1 MEAQELRALIEQNLK
16 LEEQL
21 TKKNQQYIFDLRKA
35 MSNANLSEEK
45 QITALAEMLP
55 QLVETQKS
63 GQTARQLF
71 GTVTERV
78 AAITHEPVEVK
89 EVGMKEMV
97 IDNSLLLFALLALMS
112 VVMPMFLNG
121 QPQGI
126 LSLIIG
132 SISGGFAFYYLYD
145 KIYQYDRPGA
155 DRSQKP
161 SALKTLGI
169 SLVGMLG
176 WSLFFIGSMFIPAN
190 INVVLQPVYT
200 LILAVGAYLLR
211 RYLRKKNNIGTSMF
225 TR

>member
-1 MEAQELRALIEQNLK
+1 MEAQELRDLIEQNLK

-35 MSNANLSEEK
+35 MNSANLSEEK

-55 QLVETQKS
+55 QLVETQKA

-78 AAITHEPVEVK
+78 TALTNEPLVVK
-89 EVGMKEMV
+89 EAGMKEMV

-112 VVMPMFLNG
+112 VIMPVLLKG

-126 LSLIIG
+126 FTLIIG
-132 SISGGFAFYYLYD
+132 SISGGFAFYYLYN

-169 SLVGMLG
+169 SLIGMLG
-176 WSLFFIGSMFIPAN
+176 WSLFFIGSMFIPG
-190 INVVLQPVYT
+190 NVVLQPIIT

-211 RYLRKKNNIGTSMF
+211 RYLRKKNNIVTNMF